1 MPLTD
6 DTVRRMARLA
16 RLRPSEA
23 EAAQLLRDL
32 NAILDFFAQ
41 LDAADTDGV
50 APLSHP
56 RDDRQWLR
64 DDAVT
69 EEDRRD
75 DFQSLAPDMRDGL
88 YRVPPVLD
96 AE

>member
-1 MPLTD
+1 MALTA

-16 RLRPSEA
+16 RLRPSDA
-23 EAAQLLRDL
+23 ETRRLLRDL
-32 NAILDFFAQ
+32 GAILEFFEQ
-41 LDAADTDGV
+41 LRAADTDGI
-50 APLSHP
+50 APLAHP

-69 EEDRRD
+69 EADRRD
-75 DFQSLAPDMRDGL
+75 DYQRLAPQARAGL